1 MTTPSSARRFDRRKL
16 LQASAATAGLASI
29 GLPHLARA
37 QATSLRVAVYQEPA
51 RVDVQKNFIDALATE
66 DVATKVPKDAKNEW
80 PSFCASLKQVY
91 DAMNDSTPADAVS
104 LAIDGWYGDYMKGE
118 YADYTDRIE
127 ELKGLVGFASQFTQM
142 SEFLAQI
149 MLLNGETS
157 EKQIEADQESI
168 KLTTIHQAKGLEYDI
183 VFLIGAAEGQFP
195 GYRTIESGD
204 FEEER
209 RLFYVA
215 VTRAKNE
222 LYITYP
228 RVATRA
234 GPGGMMLS
242 PSRFLTELPDGLYD
256 ELRIKRSFGW

>member
-1 MTTPSSARRFDRRKL
+1 M
-16 LQASAATAGLASI
+16 Q
-29 GLPHLARA
+29 
-37 QATSLRVAVYQEPA
+37 Q
-51 RVDVQKNFIDALATE
+51 NFVDALATD
-66 DVATKVPKDAKNEW
+66 DVASKVPKDAKPEW
-80 PSFCASLKQVY
+80 PSFCASLRQVY
-91 DAMNDSTPADAVS
+91 DAMNDSKPSDAVEV
-104 LAIDGWYGDYMKGE
+104 AIDGWYGDYMKGE
-118 YADYTDRIE
+118 YADYTDRVE
-127 ELKGLVGFASQFTQM
+127 ELKGLIGFAAQFTQM

-157 EKQIEADQESI
+157 EKQIDHDQESI
-168 KLTTIHQAKGLEYDI
+168 KLTTIHQAKGLEYDV

-228 RVATRA
+228 RVASRP
-234 GPGGMMLS
+234 GPGGMMLQ
-242 PSRFLTELPDGLYD
+242 PTRFLQELPNDLYD

>member
-1 MTTPSSARRFDRRKL
+1 MND
-16 LQASAATAGLASI
+16 AS
-29 GLPHLARA
+29 PA
-37 QATSLRVAVYQEPA
+37 QAVE
-51 RVDVQKNFIDALATE
+51 I
-66 DVATKVPKDAKNEW
+66 
-80 PSFCASLKQVY
+80 
-91 DAMNDSTPADAVS
+91 
-104 LAIDGWYGDYMKGE
+104 AIDGWYGDYMKGE
-118 YADYTDRIE
+118 YADYVDRTE
-127 ELKGLVGFASQFTQM
+127 ELKGLVGFAGQFTQM

-157 EKQIEADQESI
+157 EKQIETDQESI
-168 KLTTIHQAKGLEYDI
+168 KLTTIHQAKGLEYDV
-183 VFLIGAAEGQFP
+183 VFLIGVAEGQFP

-234 GPGGMMLS
+234 GPGGMMLR
-242 PSRFLTELPDGLYD
+242 PSRFLQELPNDLYD
-256 ELRIKRSFGW
+256 ELRIKRTFGW